1 MAVGPYHLQR
11 VSRLEVG
18 EVAEDCR
25 SRRQPVVAIDHR
37 VTRRT
42 WHGTSIEPPD
52 GVETAWGRH
61 RLLRIHPARFDGR
74 LDPGACDDQAT
85 GRALHALRAHGSEDA
100 GPHRP
105 VAGHTEI
112 QVHRL

>member
-25 SRRQPVVAIDHR
+25 SRGQPVVAIDHR

-52 GVETAWGRH
+52 GVETAWSRH
-61 RLLRIHPARFDGR
+61 RLLRIHTDRFDVR
-74 LDPGACDDQAT
+74 IDADTCDGQAPRR
-85 GRALHALRAHGSEDA
+85 GLQAPRDHGIEDD
-100 GPHRP
+100 GPD
-105 VAGHTEI
+105 
-112 QVHRL
+112 